1 LTLEENMS
9 VKTKALGNWGEQK
22 AKEYLTQK
30 SIHIIGQNIYTK
42 FGEIDLVGLKEDSII
57 FFEIKTRK
65 SKRFGYPEVSVN
77 TKKQQRLI
85 EAAQAYLGENE
96 ITVQNWRIDVIS
108 ISIDRNGKA
117 EIQWFENAVSC

>member
-1 LTLEENMS
+1 MS

-108 ISIDRNGKA
+108 ILVDRNGKA